1 MLDLCAGHR
10 VQLAMGSSWLCL
22 HIIRLLC
29 LISVVTVISLGLHVY
44 LQKTTDDSR
53 SPEPVLVSR
62 RNEKPLGRRYGSER
76 YVNNLEKC
84 LDTSNLTEY
93 FQREGFLTKAV
104 TNVMHYLGTIR
115 NFIPDNFIPS
125 LPNHCWNAAVE
136 LDFSPSL
143 VSGHLNGTNFRVNR
157 TYFQNPPPSFELLN
171 LLHGKSKTDYPKNH
185 SMPFSCIPEVFLA
198 GFYKCGSTSLYF
210 LMNSHPAFAKPRAHW
225 KEPDWLT
232 KIEHFFNENGKKVA
246 FFADYVVN
254 YESLV
259 MSLATQSSGN
269 VQYPL
274 GLDGSAGMLLHW
286 PTFFEQERIVNFCLL
301 PSVIPEVLPKAK
313 FVVIMREPASMMYSF
328 FWLTCTRYNQA
339 APSLETQ
346 LKGPDVFH
354 ERVMDG
360 IRAIKSCI
368 TDFSLAKCLTDSAN
382 RPDTFQ
388 PLMPK
393 CGEVNFGIYAALYY
407 VHIQKWLSVAPRE
420 RFLFLTLEELS
431 ENERRTANQVW
442 SFLKVPPLP
451 RHHKIV
457 HVRNKQ
463 VSIDYENDPRLAM
476 RSDTREILKSFFRPY
491 NQMLADLL
499 GNKKFLWKQSKY

>member
-1 MLDLCAGHR
+1 M
-10 VQLAMGSSWLCL
+10 CL
-22 HIIRLLC
+22 RRLLC
-29 LISVVTVISLGLHVY
+29 LISVVTVISLCLY
-44 LQKTTDDSR
+44 FWKATDDS
-53 SPEPVLVSR
+53 PELVLVR
-62 RNEKPLGRRYGSER
+62 RSLGRRYGYAT

-84 LDTSNLTEY
+84 LDASNLMEY
-93 FQREGFLTKAV
+93 FQQKGFLTKAV
-104 TNVMHYLGTIR
+104 TNVMHYLDTIR
-115 NFIPDNFIPS
+115 NFIPYNFIAS

-136 LDFSPSL
+136 LDFSRSL
-143 VSGHLNGTNFRVNR
+143 VSGHMNGVDFRANR
-157 TYFQNPPPSFELLN
+157 TCFQNSIPPFQSLN
-171 LLHGKSKTDYPKNH
+171 LLHGESNTDYPINH
-185 SMPFSCIPEVFLA
+185 SMTLSCIPEIFIL

-210 LMNSHPAFAKPRAHW
+210 LMNSHPAFAHPRAHR
-225 KEPDWLT
+225 KEPNWFYKD
-232 KIEHFFNENGKKVA
+232 EHFSNENGIKAA

-259 MSLATQSSGN
+259 KSLATRSGRS

-274 GLDGSAGMLLHW
+274 GLDGSAGMIMFW

-301 PSVIPEVLPKAK
+301 PSVIPEILPKTK

-328 FWLTCTRYNQA
+328 FWFTCTRYNQS

-360 IRAIKSCI
+360 TSAIKSCI
-368 TDFSLAKCLTDSAN
+368 TAFPLAKCLIDLADT
-382 RPDTFQ
+382 PDVFN
-388 PLMPK
+388 PLMPSYTW
-393 CGEVNFGIYAALYY
+393 EVNFGMYVALYY

-431 ENERRTANQVW
+431 ENEHRTANQVW

-451 RHHKIV
+451 RRRHHKTV

-491 NQMLADLL
+491 NQMLTDLL
-499 GNKKFLWKQSKY
+499 GNEKFLWKQ